1 MFNLSPTIFLKF
13 LKFSIVGFS
22 GIFIDFGTTYLLKQK
37 LNVHKYIANSTGFVF
52 ATVSN
57 YYLNRIWTFKTT
69 QVNAIIQFEKFFIIA
84 LIGLIISNTL
94 IYLLNEK
101 LKLNFWL
108 CKILAIV
115 LVSFFNFFANYIY
128 TFAA

>member
-13 LKFSIVGFS
+13 LKFSTVGFS
-22 GIFIDFGTTYLLKQK
+22 GIFIDFGITYLLKQN
-37 LNVHKYIANSTGFVF
+37 LNVHKYVANSTGFVF
-52 ATVSN
+52 ATISN

-69 QVNAIIQFEKFFIIA
+69 HVNAIIQFEKFFIIA

-108 CKILAIV
+108 CKIVAIG

-128 TFAA
+128 TFAT